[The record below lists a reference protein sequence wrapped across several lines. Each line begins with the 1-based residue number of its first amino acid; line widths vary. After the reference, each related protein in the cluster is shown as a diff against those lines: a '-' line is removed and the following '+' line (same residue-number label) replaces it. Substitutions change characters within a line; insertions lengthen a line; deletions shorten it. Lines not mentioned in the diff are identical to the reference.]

1 MQTEIVTEGLLLK
14 EDGTLSQ
21 KGYAKKLLLRYNRE
35 NIKASKLR
43 IKEWDYYCIL
53 SDEYGLSLTIADI
66 GYIGFIAATYFD
78 FVNKTEKSNTVITAL
93 PLGKMNLPRTSEEG
107 VTKFNNNKIKMEFMT
122 IKNKRVLSFKWD
134 KCFDKTIFEGE
145 ITLKKYNEDD
155 TMVIATPFKENKK
168 AFYYNQKIN
177 CMPAN
182 GWFKFGD
189 RIFEF
194 YGKKDFGV
202 LDWGRGVWPY
212 KNKWYWGSASG
223 LHNGKRF
230 GFNIGYGVGDTSNAS
245 ENMIFYDG
253 RAHKLDEIVFDIPQ
267 SSYLDKWQIVSN
279 DGRFSMNFEPI
290 LDRHSHFSILLL
302 EYNQHQVFGRFSGK
316 VVLDNNETLEIIDL
330 FGFAEE
336 VFNKW

>member
-1 MQTEIVTEGLLLK
+1 MQREIVEEGLLLK

-21 KGYAKKLLLRYNRE
+21 KGYARKLLLTYNKE

-43 IKEWDYYCIL
+43 IKEWDYYCVL
-53 SDEYGLSLTIADI
+53 SEEFGISFTIADI
-66 GYIGFIAATYFD
+66 GYIGVVVATYHD
-78 FVNKTEKSNTVITAL
+78 FVNKTEKSNAAIRVL

-107 VTKFNNNKIKMEFMT
+107 VTKFSNNKVKMEFLT
-122 IKNKRVLSFKWD
+122 IEDKRILRFKWD

-145 ITLKKYNEDD
+145 ITLEKYNEDD
-155 TMVIATPFKENKK
+155 TMVIATPFKENKR

-182 GWFKFGD
+182 GWFRFGD
-189 RIFEF
+189 RTFEF
-194 YGKKDFGV
+194 HGKKDFGV

-230 GFNIGYGVGDTSNAS
+230 GFNIGYGFGDTSNAT

-253 RAHKLDEIVFDIPQ
+253 RAHKLDQIVFHIPQ
-267 SSYLDKWQIVSN
+267 SSYLDKWEIVSN
-279 DGRFSMNFEPI
+279 DGRFTMNFEPI
-290 LDRHSHFSILLL
+290 LYSPSHFSIILL
-302 EYNQHQVFGRFSGK
+302 EYNQHKVFGRFSGK
-316 VVLDNNETLEIIDL
+316 VVLDNNEILEITDL
-330 FGFAEE
+330 FGFAE
-336 VFNKW
+336 VVSNKW